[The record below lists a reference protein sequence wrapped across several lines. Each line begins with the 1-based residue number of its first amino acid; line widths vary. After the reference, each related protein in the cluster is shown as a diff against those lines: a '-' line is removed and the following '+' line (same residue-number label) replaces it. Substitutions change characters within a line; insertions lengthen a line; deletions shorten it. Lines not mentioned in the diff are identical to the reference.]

1 MEESEEGQLPKDT
14 PYQEDR
20 KQRLGVQGWRLEIV
34 IFLEDP
40 TLEGRRKGETER
52 WECQR
57 PNNLAG
63 AKTDGEAM
71 EPLNLADEATQGL

>member
-1 MEESEEGQLPKDT
+1 M
-14 PYQEDR
+14 
-20 KQRLGVQGWRLEIV
+20 EIV